1 MKKNSNLQEEVEALK
16 NKSHSRAESKGDSD
30 EINDLK
36 REIMRLKEE
45 NEKRFQN
52 SDQYLRMKNMMLS
65 KSEKIRDLKYEL
77 FFVFIEFSLYE
88 FKYFTFHFILD
99 GDLKD
104 MNQMLLK
111 MKMINRLISHTMN
124 YNYIHIR
131 YKI

>member
-52 SDQYLRMKNMMLS
+52 SDQYQRMKNMMLS
-65 KSEKIRDLKYEL
+65 KSDKIRDLKCVL
-77 FFVFIEFSLYE
+77 FTNLFI
-88 FKYFTFHFILD
+88 
-99 GDLKD
+99 
-104 MNQMLLK
+104 
-111 MKMINRLISHTMN
+111 
-124 YNYIHIR
+124 
-131 YKI
+131 

>member
-1 MKKNSNLQEEVEALK
+1 MKINSNLQEEVEALK

-88 FKYFTFHFILD
+88 FKYLLFILF
-99 GDLKD
+99 
-104 MNQMLLK
+104 
-111 MKMINRLISHTMN
+111 
-124 YNYIHIR
+124 
-131 YKI
+131 